1 MAKSNQYVIM
11 NNVDKTFYR
20 TRMRLEDSHWGGIN
34 NAVLFEEC
42 ELSDQKKMIVRN
54 SQHYEVILKVLN
66 NGKFLKVY

>member
-20 TRMRLEDSHWGGIN
+20 TRMRLEDSHWGRIN
-34 NAVLFEEC
+34 DALSFEEC

-54 SQHYEVILKVLN
+54 SQHYEVILKVLD
-66 NGKFLKVY
+66 NGKFYKVY